1 MAETPRPLTLRRRS
15 RVRLLV
21 ALVIGVVVPLA
32 GTGPATAAPEPH
44 ELTLMTQ
51 NLYQGTELEH
61 VLAAQTPEQFAAGVA
76 TDYANV
82 IATNFKERADALAA
96 EIVRAGPALVGLQE
110 VALWRTQLPFDPT
123 AAPQTVA
130 FDFLQILLDALAA
143 RGVTYITVI
152 ARDNFDVSGPGLFPF
167 GLMGVRLTE
176 RTAIIARTDPR
187 APLKLSHPQQGGFQ
201 HVSVLPTLNGP
212 FPLGGGWLSVD
223 ATADGRTFRF
233 ITTHL
238 DGFSPAVAGAQTGEL
253 LAGPAA
259 TDLPVLIAGDFNSV
273 TTDPA
278 YGDLVAAGFT
288 DVWAARNHER
298 PGLTCCQVPP
308 DSIVNPVSQLSTRID
323 YIFTSGRSAPRDVHV
338 VGDNPSAR
346 TASGLWPSDHA
357 GLVATLK
364 LDKQQP
370 PPERGAASPEG

>member
-1 MAETPRPLTLRRRS
+1 
-15 RVRLLV
+15 
-21 ALVIGVVVPLA
+21 
-32 GTGPATAAPEPH
+32 
-44 ELTLMTQ
+44 
-51 NLYQGTELEH
+51 
-61 VLAAQTPEQFAAGVA
+61 
-76 TDYANV
+76 
-82 IATNFKERADALAA
+82 
-96 EIVRAGPALVGLQE
+96 
-110 VALWRTQLPFDPT
+110 
-123 AAPQTVA
+123 VA

-143 RGVTYITVI
+143 RGVTYTTVI

-176 RTAIIARTDPR
+176 RTAIIARTDPHTG
-187 APLKLSHPQQGGFQ
+187 PLTLSHPQQGGFQ
-201 HVSVLPTLNGP
+201 DVSVLPTLNGP

-223 ATADGRTFRF
+223 ATTVDRTVRF

-238 DGFSPAVAGAQTGEL
+238 DGFSPAVAGEQTGEL

-278 YGDLVAAGFT
+278 YGDLVGAGFT
-288 DVWAARNHER
+288 DVWAARNHQR

-323 YIFTSGRSAPRDVHV
+323 YIFTSGRSAPKDAHA

-346 TASGLWPSDHA
+346 TESGLWPSDHA
-357 GLVATLK
+357 GLVATLEM
-364 LDKQQP
+364 DKKRP
-370 PPERGAASPEG
+370 PDQRGEASPER